1 MPSKELET
9 LFPSNVLIVLW
20 VHGYGFRGKKIG
32 LETMVDNIDE
42 IARNLQEAVLA
53 GYSKKFED
61 ELFDARNIGT
71 IENPDSHVRITGV
84 CGDTIEMFLSIKNE
98 MILDVKFTTDG
109 CGATVAC
116 ANYVART
123 AKGKSIE
130 EALGIEQDDVD
141 QYFESLP
148 EENKH
153 CAKLAVMTLWALLEE
168 YRSKPNPEKVG
179 DGNVVE

>member
-1 MPSKELET
+1 M
-9 LFPSNVLIVLW
+9 IVPW
-20 VHGYGFRGKKIG
+20 VHRYSFRVKKIR
-32 LETMVDNIDE
+32 LEKVAHNIDE
-42 IARNLQEAVLA
+42 IAKSLQEAVLA
-53 GYSKKFED
+53 GYSKRFKD
-61 ELFDARNIGT
+61 ELFDPGNIGT

-109 CGATVAC
+109 CGASVAC

-141 QYFESLP
+141 QYFENLP

-153 CAKLAVMTLWALLEE
+153 CAKLAVMTLRALLEE

-179 DGNVVE
+179 DGDVTE